1 VAAAEPRLA
10 ASQLA
15 PAALCLP
22 ACRLRCAVPRT
33 QGGVRQPWRG
43 GRARRSCLCCLAP
56 PRPSSLSGCSVS
68 SSGARTSA
76 TTHRPRSPP
85 CQLAPWHWSTKRLS
99 ETGEPLYR
107 LETSVVDALDPDVL
121 IVQDSC
127 RICAVSP
134 GALADAACLLNDGCH
149 VVTLRP
155 RTLRDVL
162 DDIVTVASALGHRD
176 KGEEYVAQMR
186 GRLAALT
193 VFPPAGAGIASK
205 PRVAVLEW
213 LDPLMSCGYWIPELV
228 EAAGCECV
236 LDGAGEHTGYV
247 SCAELLAARP
257 SHVIIAAC
265 GFDVTRCAR
274 ELW

>member
-1 VAAAEPRLA
+1 MERRQGKTVVSLLSGATETIFALGLQRQLIGRSHECDYPPAPVAA
-10 ASQLA
+10 
-15 PAALCLP
+15 LP
-22 ACRLRCAVPRT
+22 AC
-33 QGGVRQPWRG
+33 
-43 GRARRSCLCCLAP
+43 SLA
-56 PRPSSLSGCSVS
+56 LVDH
-68 SSGARTSA
+68 AA
-76 TTHRPRSPP
+76 TAASIDA
-85 CQLAPWHWSTKRLS
+85 QVKRLS